1 MKKCDSLC
9 CTKIKNLSVDGILE
23 NINIHIHCGEIT
35 AVIGCNGAGK
45 STLLKAIIGEVKHK
59 GEVSF
64 LGKNGNTT
72 PIIGYVPQTT
82 AFDGDCPA
90 TVSDLF
96 DCCGASD
103 GENVQK
109 AIKAVNAD
117 GFFDR
122 KLCNLSGGELQRA
135 LLALALVP
143 VPNLLLLDEP
153 VSGVD
158 KGGTEQF
165 WNVLSQIRATYD
177 ITIIIVSHSLN
188 QVKSNADR
196 VILLDK
202 KIVAHGTPDEVFLS
216 REFAEVFDNNM

>member
-23 NINIHIHCGEIT
+23 DINIHIHCGEIT

-59 GEVSF
+59 GEISF
-64 LGKNGNTT
+64 VGKNGSTV
-72 PIIGYVPQTT
+72 PVIGYVPQTLS
-82 AFDGDCPA
+82 FDGDCPA

-96 DCCGASD
+96 DSCGATKK
-103 GENVQK
+103 EEIER

-117 GFFDR
+117 GFFNR

-135 LLALALVP
+135 LLALALIP

-158 KGGTEQF
+158 KTGTEQF
-165 WNVLSQIRATYD
+165 WQVLGQIRETYD
-177 ITIIIVSHSLN
+177 TTIIIVSHSLS
-188 QVKSNADR
+188 QVKTNADR
-196 VILLDK
+196 VVLLDK
-202 KIVAHGTPDEVFLS
+202 KILSHGTPGEVFSS

>member
-23 NINIHIHCGEIT
+23 DINIHIHCGEIT

-59 GEVSF
+59 GEISF
-64 LGKNGNTT
+64 VGKNGNTT
-72 PIIGYVPQTT
+72 PVIGYVPQTL

-90 TVSDLF
+90 TAKDLF
-96 DCCGASD
+96 ACCGNSD
-103 GENVQK
+103 TEEIKK

-117 GFFDR
+117 GFFHR

-158 KGGTEQF
+158 KAGTEQF
-165 WNVLSQIRATYD
+165 WQVLSQIREMYD
-177 ITIIIVSHSLN
+177 TTIIIVSHSHS
-188 QVKSNADR
+188 QVKANADR

-202 KIVAHGTPDEVFLS
+202 KILAHGTPDEVFSS